1 MQRRFFRTAL
11 PSEIP
16 AEGVERAPSTD
27 LGILK
32 DSSTTPFTPYLQG
45 PGCDGPSMALGTV
58 KEEEEAEEEDEE
70 EEETEEGDEDEEEE
84 ATSGLERRSLGFVCE
99 VDRRDRERVALAE
112 GALLP
117 PDGAVAAGV
126 LLKLVVV
133 VLLEGT
139 EGDDRIL
146 AVLPRLSIVGHL
158 GRGRHGRGRRGFLL
172 D

>member
-1 MQRRFFRTAL
+1 
-11 PSEIP
+11 
-16 AEGVERAPSTD
+16 
-27 LGILK
+27 
-32 DSSTTPFTPYLQG
+32 
-45 PGCDGPSMALGTV
+45 MALGTV
-58 KEEEEAEEEDEE
+58 KEEEEAEEEDE

-158 GRGRHGRGRRGFLL
+158 GRCRHGRGRRGFLL